1 MDQRQADRI
10 IALLE
15 SIKSNTR
22 GTEIQIDGIASDINK
37 ITSVIYDMKYE
48 TERLRQIAEDVNNIK
63 HSITYLEWVVVLG
76 GVGAVIGALWAII
89 EKFF

>member
-37 ITSVIYDMKYE
+37 GADIDSRK
-48 TERLRQIAEDVNNIK
+48 RLFMSD
-63 HSITYLEWVVVLG
+63 G
-76 GVGAVIGALWAII
+76 
-89 EKFF
+89 